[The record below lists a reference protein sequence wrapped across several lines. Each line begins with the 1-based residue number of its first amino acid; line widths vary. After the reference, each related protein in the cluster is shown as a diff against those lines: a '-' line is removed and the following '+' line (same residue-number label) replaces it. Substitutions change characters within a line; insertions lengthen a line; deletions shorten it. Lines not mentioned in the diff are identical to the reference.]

1 MNTEAKP
8 TKRLGNPNWKKGVSG
23 NPGGRPKGW
32 PALRAAAQKASPLA
46 LRTLIAMCRK
56 GESGAV
62 RVAAAV
68 AIMDRAYGKPE
79 QRHSA
84 DNVGVGLTVGDIR
97 VTFVAVGDSLTS
109 TQDHLELDGVCEE
122 PMPTL
127 HSMPTMKTVQQ
138 ITDSLPVRTRRPR
151 GSGPV

>member
-1 MNTEAKP
+1 MNTVAKP

-46 LRTLIAMCRK
+46 LRTLIAMAKK

-84 DNVGVGLTVGDIR
+84 EGVGVGLLIAGLQVQ
-97 VTFVAVGDSLTS
+97 FVAPGE
-109 TQDHLELDGVCEE
+109 DHLELNGVSVEE
-122 PMPTL
+122 PSP
-127 HSMPTMKTVQQ
+127 PMKTVQQ
-138 ITDSLPVRTRRPR
+138 ITDSSPVQPPVRTRKPR

>member
-1 MNTEAKP
+1 MGTE
-8 TKRLGNPNWKKGVSG
+8 TEKRRGNPNWVKGVSG

-32 PALRAAAQKASPLA
+32 AALRAAAQKASPLA
-46 LRTLIAMCRK
+46 LRTLITMAKK

-84 DNVGVGLTVGDIR
+84 EGVGTGLLIAGLHVQ
-97 VTFVAVGDSLTS
+97 FVAPGE
-109 TQDHLELDGVCEE
+109 DHLELNGVRVEE
-122 PMPTL
+122 PSPTL
-127 HSMPTMKTVQQ
+127 KTVEQ
-138 ITDSLPVRTRRPR
+138 ITDSSPVRTRKPR